1 MSKLLG
7 DDNRFRM
14 LLWIVVLGIY
24 TSTLWNGKKI
34 WWWKVYP
41 CWVIEVEM
49 EFLTTKRNIVL
60 RSRDLLSVRIDRV
73 WFERRKKISTRI
85 FKRGKLVILEIF
97 SLNLILV
104 GVDDSKIMAFFFETQ
119 VQFFLSDQILLW
131 HWRTRRLSPAAAVGR
146 QLKNSSL
153 KRFRIRLI
161 LNQP

>member
-14 LLWIVVLGIY
+14 WFSCVVCRY
-24 TSTLWNGKKI
+24 VVSTLWNGKKI

-73 WFERRKKISTRI
+73 WFERKKITTRI
-85 FKRGKLVILEIF
+85 FKRGKLVFLEIF
-97 SLNLILV
+97 SMNLILV
-104 GVDDSKIMAFFFETQ
+104 GVADSKIMAFFPNASTI
-119 VQFFLSDQILLW
+119 FFCQIKFYYGTDELGDCHLLLLLAVS
-131 HWRTRRLSPAAAVGR
+131 WR
-146 QLKNSSL
+146 
-153 KRFRIRLI
+153 IHH
-161 LNQP
+161 

>member
-73 WFERRKKISTRI
+73 WFERKKNTTRI

-104 GVDDSKIMAFFFETQ
+104 GVADSKIMTFFRNASAI
-119 VQFFLSDQILLW
+119 FFVRSNSTMALTNSEIVTCCCCWPSVEEFIIKKISDQ
-131 HWRTRRLSPAAAVGR
+131 T
-146 QLKNSSL
+146 NS
-153 KRFRIRLI
+153 
-161 LNQP
+161 

>member
-73 WFERRKKISTRI
+73 WFERKKKYYSYFQKRKTRLFRNFFFE
-85 FKRGKLVILEIF
+85 FKFWWGLLIQKLWL
-97 SLNLILV
+97 
-104 GVDDSKIMAFFFETQ
+104 FFFETQ
-119 VQFFLSDQILLW
+119 VQFFWSDQILLW

>member
-73 WFERRKKISTRI
+73 WFERKKNTTRI
-85 FKRGKLVILEIF
+85 FKRGKLVFLEIF
-97 SLNLILV
+97 SLNLNF
-104 GVDDSKIMAFFFETQ
+104 GGGCWFKNYGFFFSKRKYN
-119 VQFFLSDQILLW
+119 FFGQIKFYYGTDELGDCHLLLLLAVS
-131 HWRTRRLSPAAAVGR
+131 WR
-146 QLKNSSL
+146 
-153 KRFRIRLI
+153 IHH
-161 LNQP
+161 

>member
-14 LLWIVVLGIY
+14 LLWIVVLGMY

-73 WFERRKKISTRI
+73 WFEKKNYSYFQKRKTRL
-85 FKRGKLVILEIF
+85 FRNF
-97 SLNLILV
+97 SLNLIL
-104 GVDDSKIMAFFFETQ
+104 GVADSKIIFWRVFLFETQ
-119 VQFFLSDQILLW
+119 VQFFFSDQILLW

>member
-73 WFERRKKISTRI
+73 WFERKKKYYSYFQKRKTRPFRNFFFEFNFVGGCWFKNYGLFFRNASTIFLVRSNSTMALTNSEIVTCCCCWPSVEEFIIKKIS
-85 FKRGKLVILEIF
+85 
-97 SLNLILV
+97 
-104 GVDDSKIMAFFFETQ
+104 
-119 VQFFLSDQILLW
+119 DQ
-131 HWRTRRLSPAAAVGR
+131 T
-146 QLKNSSL
+146 NS
-153 KRFRIRLI
+153 
-161 LNQP
+161 

>member
-73 WFERRKKISTRI
+73 WFERKKKILLVFSKEENSFFFRNFFFEFNFGGGCW
-85 FKRGKLVILEIF
+85 FKNYG
-97 SLNLILV
+97 
-104 GVDDSKIMAFFFETQ
+104 FFFETQ
-119 VQFFLSDQILLW
+119 VQFFFVRSNSTMALTNSEIVTCCCCWPSVEEFIIKKISDQ
-131 HWRTRRLSPAAAVGR
+131 T
-146 QLKNSSL
+146 NS
-153 KRFRIRLI
+153 
-161 LNQP
+161 